1 MSVPIGPLHPALKE
15 PLRIKLETEGE
26 RIVDAEVE
34 LGHVHRGIEKAM
46 IGKSWDKAIYLSSRV
61 CGICSGVH
69 NLTFV
74 ETMEKIAEVE
84 PPDRARYLRVILNE
98 LDRIQSHLIG
108 NMAVALG
115 IEHETLALWQLDIR
129 EDAMDLIEEIVG
141 HRIILDWARLGGVK
155 LNVEEG
161 ELRSIPKELENLREK
176 VTRYKPMFQGGPVA
190 MRTKNIGHLSKE
202 EAERAPATGPI
213 ARASGVEF
221 DWRQEHPTYQEL
233 NFSPITQEE
242 GDVCA
247 RVVQRFDEIH
257 QSAEII
263 ERALDKIEPGPIRRE
278 NPEMKTGEARY
289 SGEAPRGELT
299 YFIKTDR
306 EGNIE
311 DATIRTPS
319 ILNVQACVDFM
330 LGGAPTVPDAVAI
343 YESVDPCIGCL
354 ER

>member
-1 MSVPIGPLHPALKE
+1 
-15 PLRIKLETEGE
+15 
-26 RIVDAEVE
+26 
-34 LGHVHRGIEKAM
+34 
-46 IGKSWDKAIYLSSRV
+46 
-61 CGICSGVH
+61 
-69 NLTFV
+69 
-74 ETMEKIAEVE
+74 
-84 PPDRARYLRVILNE
+84 
-98 LDRIQSHLIG
+98 
-108 NMAVALG
+108 
-115 IEHETLALWQLDIR
+115 
-129 EDAMDLIEEIVG
+129 
-141 HRIILDWARLGGVK
+141 
-155 LNVEEG
+155 
-161 ELRSIPKELENLREK
+161 
-176 VTRYKPMFQGGPVA
+176 
-190 MRTKNIGHLSKE
+190 
-202 EAERAPATGPI
+202 
-213 ARASGVEF
+213 
-221 DWRQEHPTYQEL
+221 QEHPTYQEL